1 MLGAAELYCR
11 LGNEK
16 AGTFRLRPFT
26 MVRAGGVEP
35 PRAYTHCH
43 LKTARLP
50 FRHAR
55 RQSTNLHQNPRNLK
69 SACRAAIFR
78 RKIQAARRE
87 EGGSSG
93 SFRTTEPSLNSA
105 IFRRK
110 IQAARHGSSDS
121 GVSDIQR
128 VFLGCLLVRFSR
140 IGQVEREIS
149 IVVVRFA
156 RIGHVGHETCGV
168 VVRFSRIGHIW

>member
-1 MLGAAELYCR
+1 MLGAAEPYCR

-55 RQSTNLHQNPRNLK
+55 RQSTNLHQNLRNLK

-78 RKIQAARRE
+78 RKIQAARHE
-87 EGGSSG
+87 EGGSPVG
-93 SFRTTEPSLNSA
+93 FRTTEPSLNSA

-110 IQAARHGSSDS
+110 IQAARREEGGSPVGFRTTEPSLIPPFSVGKFKRRDA
-121 GVSDIQR
+121 
-128 VFLGCLLVRFSR
+128 LCVRFWRFGHPASVFRLLTCPFLQNRTSR
-140 IGQVEREIS
+140 
-149 IVVVRFA
+149 
-156 RIGHVGHETCGV
+156 T
-168 VVRFSRIGHIW
+168 

>member
-1 MLGAAELYCR
+1 MGEPLPRRTRVLIFPVTGASGAAGPYCR
-11 LGNEK
+11 LENEK
-16 AGTFRLRPFT
+16 AGTFRLRPFI

-55 RQSTNLHQNPRNLK
+55 RQWINLHQNPHNLK

-93 SFRTTEPSLNSA
+93 SFRTTEPSLNST
-105 IFRRK
+105 IFRRE
-110 IQAARHGSSDS
+110 IQAARRSSSDS
-121 GVSDIQR
+121 RETDTWG
-128 VFLGCLLVRFSR
+128 G
-140 IGQVEREIS
+140 GWERDGW
-149 IVVVRFA
+149 A
-156 RIGHVGHETCGV
+156 YA
-168 VVRFSRIGHIW
+168 